1 MLPLYGSIIIL
12 IPPWLREQLIDQFG
26 FGTDSDTER
35 LIEFAKNSGRV
46 QFSLIIKPSEYVHL
60 DYLEPIFKELKP
72 PAGMILLIH
81 ISGIL
86 LSPFVLVSAY
96 LPPFVLDNIPIIVDV
111 DCWDDFYERNNLILK
126 ARSLVLENLSLWEKY
141 ILSIPKQSC

>member
-86 LSPFVLVSAY
+86 LSPFVLVCIFAS
-96 LPPFVLDNIPIIVDV
+96 VCIGQIIID
-111 DCWDDFYERNNLILK
+111 I
-126 ARSLVLENLSLWEKY
+126 
-141 ILSIPKQSC
+141 KQHPHHRRRRLLG